1 MMDWCES
8 SSFSM
13 SGRRR
18 MIVGRNGAGK
28 TKRMRTLVGALR
40 PLSGQIRFDDAEVG
54 SRPGAARVRLGLGYM
69 PEDRRLVPDLSVRAN
84 IALPLEVAGMAAA
97 EIARKTDY
105 VLSLIPELMPLIG
118 RRGNQLS
125 GGQQKLAALGRANCL
140 WGPVAAAGRALEG
153 RRTGAGGAVR
163 IPVIRPAPP
172 WRYPRSPAS
181 SCRTASSAAYRG
193 RCRPPASYTA

>member
-1 MMDWCES
+1 
-8 SSFSM
+8 
-13 SGRRR
+13 
-18 MIVGRNGAGK
+18 
-28 TKRMRTLVGALR
+28 
-40 PLSGQIRFDDAEVG
+40 
-54 SRPGAARVRLGLGYM
+54 
-69 PEDRRLVPDLSVRAN
+69 
-84 IALPLEVAGMAAA
+84 MAAA

-125 GGQQKLAALGRANCL
+125 GGQQKLAALGRAIAYRDQL
-140 WGPVAAAGRALEG
+140 LLLDEPLKGVAPALVGPSGS
-153 RRTGAGGAVR
+153 
-163 IPVIRPAPP
+163 PVIRPAPP